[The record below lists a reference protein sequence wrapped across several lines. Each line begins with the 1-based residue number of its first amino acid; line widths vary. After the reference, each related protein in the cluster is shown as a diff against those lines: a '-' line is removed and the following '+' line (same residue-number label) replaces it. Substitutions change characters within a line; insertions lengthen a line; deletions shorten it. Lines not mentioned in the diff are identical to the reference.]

1 MYINIKEGRRKQEF
15 PSGERRIFSQSTYT
29 ESTQYIFSFPALLG
43 RMMFGPED
51 AGPLAVGDGVE
62 YLADLVGVG
71 HLLVIRLSTCLT
83 VVTA

>member
-1 MYINIKEGRRKQEF
+1 MYINIKEERRKHEF
-15 PSGERRIFSQSTYT
+15 PSGERRIFSQST
-29 ESTQYIFSFPALLG
+29 STQYIFSFPALLG
-43 RMMFGPED
+43 RMVFGPED

-71 HLLVIRLSTCLT
+71 HLLVMRLSTCLT